1 MLELPKHILVIQFQH
16 EGKTLPG
23 RNFILQ

>member
-23 RNFILQ
+23 GNFILQ